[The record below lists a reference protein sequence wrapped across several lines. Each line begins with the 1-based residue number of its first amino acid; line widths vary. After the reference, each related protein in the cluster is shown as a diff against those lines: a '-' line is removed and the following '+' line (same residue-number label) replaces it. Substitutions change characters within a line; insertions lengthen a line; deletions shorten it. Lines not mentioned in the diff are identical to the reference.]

1 MLLKAQDENAEII
14 EKVLA
19 QLRNKEGKGKVQA
32 ETFIPQ
38 YYSQV
43 DPEDLAERS
52 ISNLCGAA
60 LAHLDFMGEF
70 KSGAPKLRAYNPQSQ
85 KDGWES
91 THTAIEIVN
100 DNMPFL
106 VDSVTMEVNRQ
117 GLTLHLIIQ
126 PVMRTKRDAKGGLSE
141 ILPRESGKS
150 GASELIMHVEVD
162 RQTDP
167 EKLVELEAGIL
178 RILGDVRKA
187 VEDYPK
193 MKGSMNSLVADSTE
207 IYPEALD
214 PETVEEEKALLAW
227 LADGHFI
234 FLGYRDYDLVKE
246 GDEDVLRV
254 VPGFGLGILRET
266 SQTKVSKSFATV
278 TPEVR
283 KLARAPELL
292 VLTKANSRA
301 TVHRPA
307 YLDYVGVKRFDSK
320 GQVLGEQR
328 FLGLFTS
335 TAYHSNPADIP
346 LLRRKVK
353 NVVMRAGLDP
363 HGHMGKALVT
373 ILAQYPRDEL
383 FQISEDE
390 LFENAM
396 GILRLG
402 ERQRTRLFVQRD
414 VYGRFR
420 WGLIYVPREN
430 HTTELRE
437 RMQLILMKAFN
448 GISSEHTVHLFESA
462 LTRIQII
469 VRTKP
474 GSVPAFNV
482 REIEREVVKAARR
495 WQDDLHD
502 ALVAHFGEERGNE
515 LHHHFGKAFP
525 AGYRED
531 CSVTESVTD
540 VAIMESLGIKKK
552 LAVNLYAGHELSATP
567 LHLRVF
573 RLAEPIPL
581 SSSLPMLEHMGV
593 KVLDEFNYKV
603 EPEGMPPVYV
613 HDFGMSHAGKVK
625 PDVTQVKSGFEE
637 AFVRAWYGEIEN
649 DDFNRLVLRANLGWR
664 EIAILRAYCKYLR
677 QSGFTFSQAYMEQA
691 LSAY

>member
-19 QLRNKEGKGKVQA
+19 QLRNKEVKGKVQA
-32 ETFIPQ
+32 ETFIRQ

-141 ILPRESGKS
+141 ILPREAGKS
-150 GASELIMHVEVD
+150 GSSESVMHVEVD

-207 IYPEALD
+207 LYPESLD
-214 PETVEEEKALLAW
+214 PETVEEDKALLAW

-266 SQTKVSKSFATV
+266 SRTKVSTSFATV

-301 TVHRPA
+301 TVHRPG
-307 YLDYVGVKRFDSK
+307 YLDYIGLKRFDAK
-320 GQVLGEQR
+320 GQVLGEHR
-328 FLGLFTS
+328 ILGLFTS
-335 TAYHSNPADIP
+335 TAYNSNPADIP

-353 NVVMRAGLDP
+353 NVVTRAGFDP
-363 HGHMGKALVT
+363 NGHMGKALVT
-373 ILAQYPRDEL
+373 ILEQYPRDEL

-390 LFENAM
+390 LFENAT

-402 ERQRTRLFVQRD
+402 ERQRTRLFVRRD
-414 VYGRFR
+414 IYGRY
-420 WGLIYVPREN
+420 LSCLVYLPRE
-430 HTTELRE
+430 HHSTELGK
-437 RMQLILMKAFN
+437 RMEQILVKAFN
-448 GISSEHTVHLFESA
+448 GLSSELTVNLTESA
-462 LTRIQII
+462 LARVLII

-474 GSVPAFNV
+474 GSVPEFDV
-482 REIEREVVKAARR
+482 RAIEKQIVRAVRR

-502 ALVAHFGEERGNE
+502 ALITHFSEERGNQ
-515 LHHHFGKAFP
+515 LYQRFRGAFP

-531 CSVTESVTD
+531 CSVKVAVTD
-540 VAIMESLGIKKK
+540 AAIIETLGPEKK
-552 LAVNLYAGHELSATP
+552 L
-567 LHLRVF
+567 
-573 RLAEPIPL
+573 
-581 SSSLPMLEHMGV
+581 
-593 KVLDEFNYKV
+593 
-603 EPEGMPPVYV
+603 
-613 HDFGMSHAGKVK
+613 
-625 PDVTQVKSGFEE
+625 
-637 AFVRAWYGEIEN
+637 
-649 DDFNRLVLRANLGWR
+649 
-664 EIAILRAYCKYLR
+664 
-677 QSGFTFSQAYMEQA
+677 
-691 LSAY
+691 